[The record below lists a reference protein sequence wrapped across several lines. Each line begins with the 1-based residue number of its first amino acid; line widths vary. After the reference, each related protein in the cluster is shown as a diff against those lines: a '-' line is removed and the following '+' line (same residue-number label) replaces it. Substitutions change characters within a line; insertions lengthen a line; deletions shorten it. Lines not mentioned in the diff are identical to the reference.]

1 MSETKSKTKNPVPEQ
16 LKATVFP
23 KGVSGNP
30 RGRRRTKPLTLSQ
43 EYHRQLGTV
52 NPATGKTFAFE
63 IAELIV
69 ESALTGDTAA
79 IMVTLSNDSRGLVQS
94 AVDSLVRASKV
105 SREQANLAL
114 SLFIPERLI

>member
-1 MSETKSKTKNPVPEQ
+1 MSETKPKVKNPVPEH
-16 LKATVFP
+16 LKATVFA

-43 EYHRQLGTV
+43 EYIKQLSTV
-52 NPATGKTFAFE
+52 NPATGMTYAAE

-69 ESALTGDTAA
+69 GTALTGDTAA
-79 IMVTLSNDSRGLVQS
+79 IMVTLSNDSRGLVQG
-94 AVDSLVRASKV
+94 AIDSLVRASKV
-105 SREQANLAL
+105 SREQANLAV